1 MLTRSMQ
8 AIMNSY
14 NKLNG
19 TFAAENGD
27 LLLGVLKEE
36 VRDTLVELPTFGNG
50 IDHPCASSSSTS
62 TGEPTRRLNA
72 EIPPRKSSS
81 SLLTRTE

>member
-1 MLTRSMQ
+1 
-8 AIMNSY
+8 MNSY

-36 VRDTLVELPTFGNG
+36 VRDTLVHLPTFGSG
-50 IDHPCASSSSTS
+50 TDHSCAFSSSTS
-62 TGEPTRRLNA
+62 TGEP
-72 EIPPRKSSS
+72 S
-81 SLLTRTE
+81 

>member
-1 MLTRSMQ
+1 
-8 AIMNSY
+8 MNSY

-36 VRDTLVELPTFGNG
+36 VRDTLVAFTTSRNG
-50 IDHPCASSSSTS
+50 TDHPRASSSSTS
-62 TGEPTRRLNA
+62 TGEPPGPAERRIFSLH
-72 EIPPRKSSS
+72 SSPS
-81 SLLTRTE
+81 VLTRFE